1 MKEIIDQFGQTQK
14 ELIYVLH
21 RIQAE
26 YGYIPEEAIALIS
39 KRLKITESEVYGV
52 LTFYKAFRIRPLGK
66 HVVTVCAGT
75 ACHVRGGHG
84 IAQEMERIL
93 QIKPGETTPD
103 REFSLETVNCFGC
116 CAIGPMV
123 VVDGQ
128 YFSHVTLGNIE
139 GILRKFQTAS

>member
-1 MKEIIDQFGQTQK
+1 MKEIIDQFGQSQK
-14 ELIYVLH
+14 ELIFVLH

-26 YGYIPEEAIALIS
+26 YGYIPEEAIPLIS
-39 KRLKITESEVYGV
+39 QRLKITESEVYGV
-52 LTFYKAFRIRPLGK
+52 LTFYRAFRIRPLGK

-75 ACHVRGGHG
+75 ACHVRGSHG
-84 IAQEMERIL
+84 IGQEMERIL

-123 VVDGQ
+123 VVDGK
-128 YFSHVTLGNIE
+128 YHSHVTPDKIE
-139 GILRKFQTAS
+139 SILRESQTYS